1 MFAGHGRGSDGGDDV
16 CEGLVRADNRGRSVV
31 IVIGRGYGILGRV
44 GRVVVVRVGGEG
56 TEADGDTGGL
66 EAGRV
71 EGDDA
76 DGVVAI
82 GQEIFDSNGGFLG

>member
-1 MFAGHGRGSDGGDDV
+1 MFAGHGRSSDGGDDL
-16 CEGLVRADNRGRSVV
+16 CECLVGANNWGRSVV
-31 IVIGRGYGILGRV
+31 IVVGRGYGILGRM
-44 GRVVVVRVGGEG
+44 GRVVIVRVGGEG

-76 DGVVAI
+76 DGVVAV
-82 GQEIFDSNGGFLG
+82 GQEIFNSNGGFLG